1 MKIVQINCVYNY
13 GSTGKITR
21 DIHQG
26 LLAQGY
32 ESVVLYGRRQKT
44 KEPGI
49 HKTCTEFEAK
59 ACNVLSRMT
68 GRPYAAAPLGTAE
81 LLRQLDREK
90 PDIVHLQCI
99 NGYFVN
105 IYRLLD
111 YLKNHHI
118 PTILTLHAEFMYT
131 GNCSYAYDCDGWKT
145 GCTHCPDQKEA
156 INSTRAGAT
165 EQNWKRMQRTFA
177 GFENLLLCP
186 VSDWVGS
193 RAAQS
198 PILNQYPIRTVLN
211 GIDTGVFHYRKA
223 DAEALRKKLN
233 IGDRKLVLHVT
244 ASYANPIKGG
254 KFITELSKML
264 DPEQYVVLVVDGENN
279 PAPADFCGIYFGRA
293 NGQEELAAL
302 YSAADVMAL
311 TSYRECL
318 PTTCLESLCC
328 GTEIVGFYFH
338 GNEGE
343 RSFPEQYAHFFRHGD
358 MEQLARRVQ
367 EVAAHHAEKERC
379 AAENQKVFSREVMQ
393 QNYIAIYHEL
403 QNEETK

>member
-44 KEPGI
+44 KEQGI

-59 ACNVLSRMT
+59 ACNVLSRVT

-81 LLRQLDREK
+81 LLCQLDREK

-145 GCTHCPDQKEA
+145 GCTCCPDQKEA
-156 INSTRAGAT
+156 INSTRTGAT
-165 EQNWKRMQRTFA
+165 EQNWKQMQRAFA

-223 DAEALRKKLN
+223 DADALRKKLN

-254 KFITELSKML
+254 KFITEQSKML
-264 DPEQYVVLVVDGENN
+264 DGTVCGPRGGRREQPRPGRL
-279 PAPADFCGIYFGRA
+279 PRHLFWPCQWAGRA
-293 NGQEELAAL
+293 CGAVFRGGCDGADQLPRV
-302 YSAADVMAL
+302 SAYHLSGIPLLRHRDRGL
-311 TSYRECL
+311 LFPRE
-318 PTTCLESLCC
+318 
-328 GTEIVGFYFH
+328 
-338 GNEGE
+338 
-343 RSFPEQYAHFFRHGD
+343 
-358 MEQLARRVQ
+358 
-367 EVAAHHAEKERC
+367 
-379 AAENQKVFSREVMQ
+379 
-393 QNYIAIYHEL
+393 
-403 QNEETK
+403 